1 MTTRIYSLDSSEAY
15 DLIYRDHLAML
26 SEVEQETMHRAL
38 ENSSRLWI
46 GVDGDK
52 VLALWGL
59 IPPTLLSDTAYLWLF
74 TTEHLTGHTFVL
86 IRHSQRAVQ
95 EMLKEF
101 PTIVGH
107 AKVGARRSM
116 QWLRW
121 LGAVFEEP
129 INNVAIPFTIK
140 AKQQW
145 PQDSAQSA

>member
-1 MTTRIYSLDSSEAY
+1 MTTRIFSLDSTKAY

-26 SEVEQETMHRAL
+26 STVEQETMHRAL

-46 GVDGDK
+46 GMDDDK

-59 IPPTLLSDTAYLWLF
+59 IPPTMLSDTAYLWLF
-74 TTEHLTGHTFVL
+74 TTEHLTGHTFAL

-95 EMLKEF
+95 DMLKEF
-101 PTIVGH
+101 PIIVGH